1 MNHLAHDVRH
11 ALRRF
16 GRERTFAAMAVLTL
30 ALGIGA
36 NTAILSVVRSVL
48 LTPLPYANAS
58 RLVMVWNPREG
69 DGGTTWLS
77 GQEVQSYQREA
88 SSLQVAAYQATNVN
102 LSGGTEPERVRA
114 AMVSGSVFDA
124 LGVSAVMGRA
134 VQPSDDTPGGAPVV
148 VIGHGLWQRAFG
160 GASDVVGRTIQ
171 VSGVSRTIIGVMP
184 AEFRLPL
191 DYREDRPS
199 ELWIPLGLDPA
210 NLGGWGDR
218 SFIGIGVLK
227 DGISPQRATTDL
239 TRVAQ
244 GWIRQ
249 GVVADE
255 GDRALFRS
263 AVPLHDFVT
272 GGVRRPLLVLLGAV
286 GFVLLIA
293 CANVANLLLASADRR
308 RRELA
313 VRSAL
318 GASRRRIAGQLL
330 AEAVVLSV
338 AGGVVGLA
346 VAFAGTRALIA
357 LDPSAIPRVESVALD
372 AMTLAATALL
382 AILTGLLFGVAPA
395 LQLSRA
401 DLAGMLKDGGRGTT
415 HGPERHHFRSGLVI
429 FEVALSL
436 LLLAGAGLLLRSF
449 MELRRIDLGFDSSR
463 VLTLRLALPVSEYP
477 DTTSVT
483 TFYRQLVGRVNELP
497 GVESAAAVRV
507 LPLAGTIGDWSITLE
522 GRPRAPGENPNGD
535 WQVVTPGYF
544 ATMRI
549 PLVRGRFFDEADMA
563 SGALSVVVSE
573 AMANRYWPNEDA
585 LGKRFHLGTQNQPWM
600 TVVGVAGQVR
610 HNALVEEPRAEMYL
624 PHEQMPAEVG
634 FAPYSMALVV
644 RTAADPMAVVPAV
657 RQAVRAMNPG
667 LPLGDVR
674 SMEAIVADAL
684 SGSRFTTLLLGIFAG
699 VAMLLAAIGIYGTI
713 SLLVSQRAHELGV
726 RLALGA
732 GRGTILAM
740 VLRRGMVLTVIG
752 AAAGLMAAFILTRL
766 LESLVYGVGTLDLL
780 TFAIVPVAL
789 GVVALM
795 ACLAPAI
802 RASRLDPVVTLR
814 QD

>member
-1 MNHLAHDVRH
+1 MDHVAHDVRY

-48 LTPLPYANAS
+48 LAPLPYANAG

-77 GQEVQSYQREA
+77 AQEVQSYQREA
-88 SSLQVAAYQATNVN
+88 SALHVASYQATNLN
-102 LSGGTEPERVRA
+102 LSGGTEPERLRA
-114 AMVSGSVFDA
+114 AMVTGNLFEV
-124 LGVSAVMGRA
+124 LGVSATIGRV
-134 VQPSDDTPGGAPVV
+134 VQPTDDIPGGAPVV
-148 VIGHGLWQRAFG
+148 LIGHGLWQRAFG
-160 GASDVVGRTIQ
+160 GASDIVGRTIQ
-171 VSGVSRTIIGVMP
+171 VSGAARTVIGVMP

-218 SFIGIGVLK
+218 SYIGIGVLR
-227 DGISPQRATTDL
+227 DGMNAQQATADL
-239 TRVAQ
+239 ARVAQ
-244 GWIRQ
+244 GWIAQ
-249 GVVADE
+249 GFVADE
-255 GDRALFRS
+255 GDRGLFRH
-263 AVPLHDFVT
+263 AVPLHEFVT
-272 GGVRRPLLVLLGAV
+272 GVVRRPLLVLLGAV

-318 GASRRRIAGQLL
+318 GASRRRIARQLL
-330 AEAVVLSV
+330 AEAVVLSL
-338 AGGVVGLA
+338 AGGAAGLA

-357 LDPSAIPRVESVALD
+357 LDPSAIPRVENVALD
-372 AMTLAATALL
+372 ATTLAATALL

-401 DLAGMLKDGGRGTT
+401 DVAGMLKDGGRGTT
-415 HGPERHHFRSGLVI
+415 LGPERHHFRNGLVVL
-429 FEVALSL
+429 EMALSL

-449 MELRRIDLGFDSSR
+449 VELRRIDLGFDPSR

-483 TFYRQLVGRVNELP
+483 TFYRQLVGRVSEIP

-522 GRPRAPGENPNGD
+522 GRPRVPGENPNGD

-549 PLVRGRFFDEADMA
+549 PLVRGRFFTEADMA

-573 AMANRYWPNEDA
+573 AMANTYWPNEDA
-585 LGKRFHLGTQNQPWM
+585 VGQRFHLGTQNQRWM

-610 HNALVEEPRAEMYL
+610 HNALVEEPRSEMYL
-624 PHEQMPAEVG
+624 PHGQMPAEVG
-634 FAPYSMALVV
+634 FAPYSMALVI
-644 RTAADPMAVVPAV
+644 RTTADPMAIVPAV
-657 RQAVRAMNPG
+657 RQAVRTMNPG

-684 SGSRFTTLLLGIFAG
+684 SGSRFTTLLLAIFAG
-699 VAMLLAAIGIYGTI
+699 VAVLLAAIGIYGTI

-732 GRGTILAM
+732 GRRTILAM
-740 VLRRGMVLTVIG
+740 VLRRGMILTGIG
-752 AAAGLMAAFILTRL
+752 AAAGLFAAFLLTSL
-766 LESLVYGVGTLDLL
+766 LESLVYGVGTLDSM
-780 TFAIVPVAL
+780 TFATVPLVL
-789 GVVALM
+789 GVVAFM

-802 RASRLDPVVTLR
+802 RAARLDPVVTLR